1 MTESSEQ
8 ARSRRNFLRLSASA
22 AAVTALGSRFSQAQ
36 TSGPREQH
44 VWVIA
49 RPALDEEFK
58 PDVLRWETRPLP
70 ALKEN
75 QVLVRTVYIGMEP
88 SARNML
94 RLDDFSTPV
103 QMKVGDVMPGGGVAV
118 VEESMSPSYKK
129 GDVVLAG
136 PGWADYAVLDA
147 AAVRP
152 PRAGVP
158 LETNM
163 TVFNHIGTAAATGM
177 LHIGNVQSSDT
188 VVVSSAA
195 GATGSIAAQIGKG
208 VGARVI
214 GIAGG
219 ADKAKYLT
227 DELQLDAA
235 IDYKNENVE
244 QRLKELAPNGVTLFF
259 DNVGGAI
266 MDAVLMNLATNA
278 RVAICGQIA
287 LYNSGNRNDGQGVRN
302 LMQLVFRTARMEGFL
317 NPPAARRPEFEA
329 LFTRLINEGKLKTR
343 THIVKGLE
351 NAPEAFNMLFTGAN
365 EGKLMVEVS
374 PLA

>member
-1 MTESSEQ
+1 MNEFGEHPN
-8 ARSRRNFLRLSASA
+8 SRRKFLGLSA
-22 AAVTALGSRFSQAQ
+22 AAAAVSAMGPRFSEAQ
-36 TSGPREQH
+36 SSRPTERH

-88 SARNML
+88 SVRNML
-94 RLDDFSTPV
+94 RLDDVSTPV
-103 QMKVGDVMPGGGVAV
+103 QMKVGDVMPGGGIGVI
-118 VEESMSPSYKK
+118 EESTSPKYKK
-129 GDVVLAG
+129 GDAVLAG
-136 PGWADYAVLDA
+136 TGWADYAALDA
-147 AAVRP
+147 AFVRP

-158 LETNM
+158 LEANM
-163 TVFNHIGTAAATGM
+163 TVFNHIGIAAATGM
-177 LHIGNVQSSDT
+177 LHIGNVQASDT

-195 GATGSIAAQIGKG
+195 GATGSIAAQIAKG
-208 VGARVI
+208 AGAHVI

-219 ADKAKYLT
+219 ADKCKYLT
-227 DELQLDAA
+227 DELKLDAA
-235 IDYKNENVE
+235 IDYKKENVE
-244 QRLKELAPNGVTLFF
+244 ESLKKLAPKGVTLFF
-259 DNVGGAI
+259 DNVGGAM
-266 MDAVLMNLATNA
+266 MDAVLMNLAPNA

-317 NPPAARRPEFEA
+317 NPPPERRPEFEA
-329 LFTRLINEGKLKTR
+329 LFTRLLNEGKLKTR

-351 NAPEAFNMLFTGAN
+351 KAPEAFNMLFTGAN

-374 PLA
+374 PLS

>member
-1 MTESSEQ
+1 VTESTNRSK
-8 ARSRRNFLRLSASA
+8 SRREFLTLSASA
-22 AAVTALGSRFSQAQ
+22 AAITALGARFSQAQ
-36 TSGPREQH
+36 ASRPIEQH

-75 QVLVRTVYIGMEP
+75 QLLVRTVYIGMEP

-94 RLDDFSTPV
+94 RLDDFSTPM
-103 QMKVGDVMPGGGVAV
+103 QMKVGDVMPGGGVGV
-118 VEESMSPSYKK
+118 VEESKSPNYKK

-136 PGWADYAVLDA
+136 TGWADYAVLDA
-147 AAVRP
+147 AFVRP

-163 TVFNHIGTAAATGM
+163 TVFNHIGIAAATGM
-177 LHIGNVQSSDT
+177 LHVGNVQANDT

-195 GATGSIAAQIGKG
+195 GATGSIAAQLAKG
-208 VGARVI
+208 MGARVI

-219 ADKAKYLT
+219 AEKCKYLT
-227 DELQLDAA
+227 DDLGLDAA
-235 IDYKNENVE
+235 IDYKNEDVE
-244 QRLKELAPNGVTLFF
+244 ASLNKLAPNGVTLFF

-278 RVAICGQIA
+278 RIAICGQIA

-317 NPPAARRPEFEA
+317 NPPAERRPEFEA

-343 THIVKGLE
+343 THIVQGLE
-351 NAPEAFNMLFTGAN
+351 KAPEAFNMLFTGAN